1 MIYIAGQIT
10 GLPIDVAMRKFEK
23 AEKELRQLDLKVIN
37 PLKLGIPYSWSW
49 DDQITE
55 CKRVITKEATAIYFL
70 RGWQN
75 SKGARAERDHVDQLN
90 QLPTRRILIFEEDD
104 YGISAIKL
112 AIRNKEL
119 TCLTVE
125 IES

>member
-10 GLPIDVAMRKFEK
+10 GLPIEVAEKNFAK
-23 AEKELRQLDLKVIN
+23 AERELRQLDLKVIN

-49 DDQITE
+49 DDQMTE
-55 CKRVITKEATAIYFL
+55 CKRVINKDATAIYFL
-70 RGWQN
+70 RGWKN
-75 SKGARAERDHVDQLN
+75 SKGAREERDLVDDLN
-90 QLPTRRILIFEEDD
+90 KLPTRRIMIFEEEEH
-104 YGISAIKL
+104 GMSAIKL

-125 IES
+125 Y

>member
-10 GLPIDVAMRKFEK
+10 GLPIEVAEKKFEK

-49 DDQITE
+49 DDQMTE
-55 CKRVITKEATAIYFL
+55 CKRVITKDATAIYFL
-70 RGWQN
+70 RGWKN
-75 SKGARAERDHVDQLN
+75 SKGSRVERELVDDLN
-90 QLPTRRILIFEEDD
+90 KLPTRRIMIFEEED
-104 YGISAIKL
+104 YGMSNIRL

-125 IES
+125 Y

>member
-10 GLPIDVAMRKFEK
+10 GLPIEVAEKKFEK
-23 AEKELRQLDLKVIN
+23 AERELRQLDLKVIN

-49 DDQITE
+49 DDQMTE
-55 CKRVITKEATAIYFL
+55 CKRVITKDATAIYFL
-70 RGWQN
+70 RGWKN
-75 SKGARAERDHVDQLN
+75 SKGSRVERELVDQLN
-90 QLPTRRILIFEEDD
+90 QLPTRRIMIFEEED
-104 YGISAIKL
+104 YGMSNIRL

-125 IES
+125 Y

>member
-10 GLPIDVAMRKFEK
+10 GLPIEVAEKKFEK
-23 AEKELRQLDLKVIN
+23 AEQDLRRLDLKVIN

-49 DDQITE
+49 DEQLAE
-55 CKRVITKEATAIYFL
+55 CKRVITKEATAIYLL

-75 SKGARAERDHVDQLN
+75 SKGAREERDHVDQLN
-90 QLPTRRILIFEEDD
+90 KQPTRRILIFEEDD
-104 YGISAIKL
+104 YGLSAIKL

-119 TCLTVE
+119 TCLT
-125 IES
+125 IED

>member
-10 GLPIDVAMRKFEK
+10 GLPIEVAEKKFEK
-23 AEKELRQLDLKVIN
+23 AEQDLRRLDLKVIN

-49 DDQITE
+49 HDQLAE
-55 CKRVITKEATAIYFL
+55 CKRVITKEATAIYLL

-75 SKGARAERDHVDQLN
+75 SKGAREERDHVDQLN
-90 QLPTRRILIFEEDD
+90 KLPTRRILIFEEDD
-104 YGISAIKL
+104 YGMSAIKL

-119 TCLTVE
+119 TCLT
-125 IES
+125 IED

>member
-10 GLPIDVAMRKFEK
+10 GLPIEEAEKKFEK
-23 AEKELRQLDLKVIN
+23 AEQELRRLDLKVIN

-49 DDQITE
+49 DQQLAE

-70 RGWQN
+70 SGWQN
-75 SKGARAERDHVDQLN
+75 SKGARVEREHVDQLN
-90 QLPTRRILIFEEDD
+90 QLPARRILIFEEDN
-104 YGISAIKL
+104 YGLSGIKL

-119 TCLTVE
+119 TCLT

>member
-10 GLPIDVAMRKFEK
+10 GLPIAVAEQKFEK
-23 AEKELRQLDLKVIN
+23 AEQELRRLDLKVIN
-37 PLKLGIPYSWSW
+37 PLKLGIPYAWSW
-49 DDQITE
+49 EDQLAE

-70 RGWQN
+70 HGWKN
-75 SKGARAERDHVDQLN
+75 SKGAREERDHVDKLN

-104 YGISAIKL
+104 YGLSAIKL

-125 IES
+125 Y